1 MTDHE
6 LPESAPVRMP
16 YANEPDETTAP
27 EPRRF
32 YRLRAPHVDKAS
44 VPVTVR
50 VTPDA
55 DLYVAV
61 GSGRRRMYLTPSEA
75 WALWRCLSEAVAS
88 TGEPPDW
95 IRVHI
100 TPTHR

>member
-1 MTDHE
+1 MTTE
-6 LPESAPVRMP
+6 LPEGTPARMP
-16 YANEPDETTAP
+16 YADQPDDQ

-32 YRLRAPHVDKAS
+32 YRLRAPHIDKAS

-61 GSGRRRMYLTPSEA
+61 GAGRRRMYLTLNEA

-88 TGEPPDW
+88 TGEPPEW
-95 IRVHI
+95 IRVHV

>member
-1 MTDHE
+1 MTLHE
-6 LPESAPVRMP
+6 LPEGTPTRMP
-16 YANEPDETTAP
+16 YADEPDQPAQ

-61 GSGRRRMYLTPSEA
+61 GSGRRRMYLTPNEA

-88 TGEPPDW
+88 TGEPPEW
-95 IRVHI
+95 IRVHV

>member
-1 MTDHE
+1 MTTA
-6 LPESAPVRMP
+6 LPEGTPARMP
-16 YANEPDETTAP
+16 YADEPDTQEQ

-61 GSGRRRMYLTPSEA
+61 GAGRRRMYLTPNEA

-88 TGEPPDW
+88 TGEPPEW
-95 IRVHI
+95 IRVHV

>member
-1 MTDHE
+1 MTAHE
-6 LPESAPVRMP
+6 LPEGTPTRMP
-16 YANEPDETTAP
+16 YADEPDREP

-32 YRLRAPHVDKAS
+32 YRLRAPHVDKTT

-55 DLYVAV
+55 DLYIAV
-61 GSGRRRMYLTPSEA
+61 GSGRRRMYLTPNEA

-88 TGEPPDW
+88 TGEPPEW

>member
-1 MTDHE
+1 MTAHE
-6 LPESAPVRMP
+6 LPEDVPVRMP
-16 YANEPDETTAP
+16 YVDLPDEPAQD
-27 EPRRF
+27 RRF

-61 GSGRRRMYLTPSEA
+61 GAGRRRMYLTPAEA

-88 TGEPPDW
+88 TGEPPEW

-100 TPTHR
+100 RPTTR

>member
-1 MTDHE
+1 MTAHE
-6 LPESAPVRMP
+6 LPEDTPVRMP
-16 YANEPDETTAP
+16 YADPPPDAP
-27 EPRRF
+27 ASDRRF

-61 GSGRRRMYLTPSEA
+61 GAGRRRMYLTPAEA

-88 TGEPPDW
+88 TGEPPEW
-95 IRVHI
+95 IRVHVR
-100 TPTHR
+100 PTTR

>member
-1 MTDHE
+1 MTE
-6 LPESAPVRMP
+6 LPEGTPVRMP
-16 YANEPDETTAP
+16 YADEPDDTTAE

-61 GSGRRRMYLTPSEA
+61 GAGRRRMYLTPSEA

-88 TGEPPDW
+88 TGEPPEW
-95 IRVHI
+95 IRVHV

>member
-1 MTDHE
+1 MTAPHE
-6 LPESAPVRMP
+6 LPGGTPVPMP
-16 YANEPDETTAP
+16 YADQPEP

-50 VTPDA
+50 VTPEA

-61 GSGRRRMYLTPSEA
+61 GAGRRRMYLTPAEG
-75 WALWRCLSEAVAS
+75 WALWRCLSEALAS

-95 IRVHI
+95 IRVHV
-100 TPTHR
+100 TPTNR

>member
-1 MTDHE
+1 MTIE
-6 LPESAPVRMP
+6 LPEDVPVRMP
-16 YANEPDETTAP
+16 YADEPDEQTP
-27 EPRRF
+27 QQRRF
-32 YRLRAPHVDKAS
+32 YRLRAPHVDKAT

-61 GSGRRRMYLTPSEA
+61 GSGRRRMYLTPAEA

-88 TGEPPDW
+88 TGEPPEW

>member
-1 MTDHE
+1 MTTTPD
-6 LPESAPVRMP
+6 LPGDTPAPMP
-16 YANEPDETTAP
+16 YADQPDP

-32 YRLRAPHVDKAS
+32 YRLRAPHVDKAT

-61 GSGRRRMYLTPSEA
+61 GAGRRRMYLTPAEA
-75 WALWRCLSEAVAS
+75 WALWRCLSEALAS

-100 TPTHR
+100 HPTTR

>member
-1 MTDHE
+1 MTANE
-6 LPESAPVRMP
+6 LPEGTPARMP
-16 YANEPDETTAP
+16 YADEPDP
-27 EPRRF
+27 VQEPRRF

-61 GSGRRRMYLTPSEA
+61 GSGRRRMYLTPNEA

-88 TGEPPDW
+88 TGEPPEW

>member
-1 MTDHE
+1 MTADE
-6 LPESAPVRMP
+6 LPEGTPTRMP
-16 YANEPDETTAP
+16 YADQPDELTDQ
-27 EPRRF
+27 PRRF

-61 GSGRRRMYLTPSEA
+61 GAGRRRMYLTPSEA

-88 TGEPPDW
+88 TGEPPEW
-95 IRVHI
+95 IRVHVK
-100 TPTHR
+100 PTTR

>member
-1 MTDHE
+1 MTANE
-6 LPESAPVRMP
+6 LPEDIPARMP
-16 YANEPDETTAP
+16 YADEPDEPTQQA
-27 EPRRF
+27 RRF

-61 GSGRRRMYLTPSEA
+61 GSGRRRMYLTPNEA

-88 TGEPPDW
+88 TGEPPEW

>member
-1 MTDHE
+1 MTAQN
-6 LPESAPVRMP
+6 LPESAPVPMP
-16 YANEPDETTAP
+16 YADEPDELTDQ
-27 EPRRF
+27 PRRF

-55 DLYVAV
+55 DLYLAV
-61 GSGRRRMYLTPSEA
+61 GAGRRRMYLTPNEA

-88 TGEPPDW
+88 TGEPPEW
-95 IRVHI
+95 IRVHVK
-100 TPTHR
+100 PTTR

>member
-1 MTDHE
+1 MTTE
-6 LPESAPVRMP
+6 LPESTPARMP
-16 YANEPDETTAP
+16 YADEPDTQEQ

-61 GSGRRRMYLTPSEA
+61 GAGRRRMYLTPNEA

-88 TGEPPDW
+88 TGEPPEW
-95 IRVHI
+95 IRVHV